1 VSNRHLHIL
10 IAGGGTGGHL
20 YPALAI
26 ADEIGKLRPDA
37 EFLFVGTKDK
47 IEARVVPQRGYRFA
61 AIWISGFRRSLSPT
75 NLLFPFKVVVSSLQS
90 FFLIRQF
97 QPDAIVGTGGF
108 VCGPIL
114 YVGSLLKIP
123 SFIHESNSYP
133 GVTTRMLAGKATK
146 VFTAFDATR
155 KWLRQTATVELV
167 GTPTRSSLETVSR
180 NDANEFFGLDARKQ
194 TILVFGGSLGASS
207 VNRALTTIAPALAAN
222 NIQFIWQTG
231 EKDYQGV
238 KERIGGSAIGW
249 IGSYI
254 DRMDYAYA
262 AADIVISRSGATTM
276 AELTRIGKAA
286 ILVPYPFAAADHQ
299 TMNAKSMEER
309 GAAVVVPDG
318 NAGQILDGIVR
329 ELLADPAR
337 RKAME
342 QASKS
347 LGRPNAGEA
356 IASEILSIITSGHH
370 EERV

>member
-26 ADEIGKLRPDA
+26 ADEIKKQRPDA
-37 EFLFVGTKDK
+37 EFLFVGTRDK

-61 AIWISGFRRSLSPT
+61 AIWISGFHRSLSRT
-75 NLLFPFKVVVSSLQS
+75 NLLFPIKVVVSLVQS
-90 FFLIRQF
+90 FFLIRKF
-97 QPDAIVGTGGF
+97 QPDAIVGTGGY

-114 YVGSLLKIP
+114 YVGRLFRIP
-123 SFIHESNSYP
+123 TFIHESNSYP
-133 GVTTRMLAGKATK
+133 GVTTRMLAGRATK
-146 VFTAFDATR
+146 VFTAFDVTN
-155 KWLRQTATVELV
+155 KWLKQTVNVELV
-167 GTPTRSSLETVSR
+167 GTPTRSSLEQVSR
-180 NDANEFFGLDARKQ
+180 KGAIEFFGLDARKQ
-194 TILVFGGSLGASS
+194 TVLVFGGSLGAGS
-207 VNRALTTIAPALAAN
+207 VNRALTTIAPALAAT
-222 NIQFIWQTG
+222 NIQLIWQTG

-238 KERIGGSAIGW
+238 KDKVGGSAVGW

-254 DRMDYAYA
+254 DRMEYAYA
-262 AADIVISRSGATTM
+262 AADIVISRSGATTI

-299 TMNAKSMEER
+299 TMNAKSMAER
-309 GAAVVVPDG
+309 GAAVVVSDS
-318 NAGQILDGIVR
+318 NVGQILEGVVR

-347 LGRPNAGEA
+347 LGRANAGEV
-356 IASEILSIITSGHH
+356 IASEILGIIKSGHN